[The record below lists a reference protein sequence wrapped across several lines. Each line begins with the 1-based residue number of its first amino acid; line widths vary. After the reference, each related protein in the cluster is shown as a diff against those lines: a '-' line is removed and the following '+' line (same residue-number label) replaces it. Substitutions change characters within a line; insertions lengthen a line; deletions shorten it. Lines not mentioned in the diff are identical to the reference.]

1 MGVFNFQIPVRT
13 VACNNQAD
21 NVACN
26 IPVASAQSETVACNN
41 QADNVACNIP
51 VASAQS
57 ETVACNNQADN
68 VACNIPATTI
78 PSALPKTSD
87 LSETV
92 ACNNLPASVAHTNL
106 PVAATGAEMLPAAV
120 RAKALERLSF
130 IRLVQSV
137 IKTQQRT
144 HPDAVAY
151 VAVNHAAQF
160 PLLVKSGK
168 GGGSALIYNNYRNW
182 SKRLI
187 GVTNPDAALDALCDG
202 YQRGMR
208 DRKGNPKFWEYFFAF
223 YLNRNCLPVTQAYKL
238 ACAKMR
244 DIDKTCPVP
253 TIAQADYQLKRLDP
267 GALILAREGEEAY
280 KNRCVDFIR
289 RDWSGLRPGECLIG
303 DSRTFDTRV
312 KVWNAAQ
319 NKWVA
324 VRPNIAGLLD
334 ARSWY
339 LASYWITA
347 SPVNSETLI
356 NTLRLY
362 FCRSGGVAPT
372 HIYFD
377 NGKDYCAQGFSTDF
391 ETEGHSHSIFRELGI
406 TLVNSIAYNA
416 RAKTIERAF
425 RDMMQQF
432 DKLFPDYLGSH
443 PGERTLSADYYD
455 KHPEELPTLKQ
466 FSEIFDRW
474 LRSWH
479 NTPKSGKIHAG
490 KSPAEIW
497 AQLDRS
503 NALSGDRLRM
513 AFFKPSAVRTVG
525 RGPCVTYDGK
535 EFYAKELRWGDK
547 LLIKTDSMDP
557 DHVMCYT
564 PDGAFLCEARTRD
577 RIAALALDDAEARK
591 TIAESIARQRK
602 QLRDAYTMLDDLT
615 DGRYLASPIE
625 LMLATDGAKI
635 VSGDTVSKV
644 KGDAHSYTHHSIPAV
659 LPPDEVPPPAPPAPP
674 APADEE
680 ISTWMQPPR
689 PEPDDELDMADV
701 HKFMVNHKQKESED
715 EL

>member
-1 MGVFNFQIPVRT
+1 MGVFNFQIPVR
-13 VACNNQAD
+13 
-21 NVACN
+21 
-26 IPVASAQSETVACNN
+26 IVACNN

-68 VACNIPATTI
+68 VACNIPAVSA
-78 PSALPKTSD
+78 PSALSKTSD
-87 LSETV
+87 LSETA
-92 ACNNLPASVAHTNL
+92 ACNNL

-120 RAKALERLSF
+120 RAKALERLGF
-130 IRLVQSV
+130 VRLVQSV

-391 ETEGHSHSIFRELGI
+391 EAEGHTHSIFRELGI

-525 RGPCVTYDGK
+525 RGPCVTFDGK
-535 EFYAKELRWGDK
+535 EFYAKELRWGDR

>member
-1 MGVFNFQIPVRT
+1 MGVFNFQIPVR
-13 VACNNQAD
+13 
-21 NVACN
+21 
-26 IPVASAQSETVACNN
+26 IVACNN

-68 VACNIPATTI
+68 VACNIPAVSA
-78 PSALPKTSD
+78 PSALSKTSD

-92 ACNNLPASVAHTNL
+92 ACNNL

-120 RAKALERLSF
+120 RAKALERLGF
-130 IRLVQSV
+130 VRLVQSV

-659 LPPDEVPPPAPPAPP
+659 LPPDEVPAPPAPPAPSV
-674 APADEE
+674 PADEE
-680 ISTWMQPPR
+680 ISTWMQPSQ
-689 PEPDDELDMADV
+689 PEPDDELDMTDV
-701 HKFMVNHKQKESED
+701 HKFMVNHKHKGTED

>member
-1 MGVFNFQIPVRT
+1 MGVFNFQIPVR
-13 VACNNQAD
+13 
-21 NVACN
+21 
-26 IPVASAQSETVACNN
+26 IVACNN

-68 VACNIPATTI
+68 VACNIPAVSA
-78 PSALPKTSD
+78 PSALSKTSD

-92 ACNNLPASVAHTNL
+92 ACNNL

-120 RAKALERLSF
+120 RAKALERLGF
-130 IRLVQSV
+130 VRLVQSV

-391 ETEGHSHSIFRELGI
+391 EKEGHSHSIFRELGI

-432 DKLFPDYLGSH
+432 DKLFPDYLGAH

>member
-1 MGVFNFQIPVRT
+1 M
-13 VACNNQAD
+13 
-21 NVACN
+21 
-26 IPVASAQSETVACNN
+26 
-41 QADNVACNIP
+41 
-51 VASAQS
+51 
-57 ETVACNNQADN
+57 
-68 VACNIPATTI
+68 
-78 PSALPKTSD
+78 
-87 LSETV
+87 
-92 ACNNLPASVAHTNL
+92 
-106 PVAATGAEMLPAAV
+106 
-120 RAKALERLSF
+120 
-130 IRLVQSV
+130 
-137 IKTQQRT
+137 
-144 HPDAVAY
+144 
-151 VAVNHAAQF
+151 
-160 PLLVKSGK
+160 
-168 GGGSALIYNNYRNW
+168 
-182 SKRLI
+182 
-187 GVTNPDAALDALCDG
+187 
-202 YQRGMR
+202 
-208 DRKGNPKFWEYFFAF
+208 
-223 YLNRNCLPVTQAYKL
+223 
-238 ACAKMR
+238 
-244 DIDKTCPVP
+244 
-253 TIAQADYQLKRLDP
+253 
-267 GALILAREGEEAY
+267 
-280 KNRCVDFIR
+280 
-289 RDWSGLRPGECLIG
+289 
-303 DSRTFDTRV
+303 

-339 LASYWITA
+339 LASYWITT

-372 HIYFD
+372 HVYFD

-513 AFFKPSAVRTVG
+513 AFFKPAAVRSVG
-525 RGPCVTYDGK
+525 RGPCVTFDGK
-535 EFYAKELRWGDK
+535 EYYAKELRWGDK

-564 PDGAFLCEARTRD
+564 LDGAFICEARTRD

-591 TIAESIARQRK
+591 TIAESIGRQRK

-659 LPPDEVPPPAPPAPP
+659 LPPDEVPPPAPPVPP
-674 APADEE
+674 APADEG

>member
-1 MGVFNFQIPVRT
+1 MGVFNFQIPVR
-13 VACNNQAD
+13 
-21 NVACN
+21 
-26 IPVASAQSETVACNN
+26 IVACNN

-68 VACNIPATTI
+68 VACNIPAVSA
-78 PSALPKTSD
+78 PSALSKTSD

-92 ACNNLPASVAHTNL
+92 ACNNL

-120 RAKALERLSF
+120 RAKALERLGF
-130 IRLVQSV
+130 VRLVQSV

-244 DIDKTCPVP
+244 DIDKTCLVP
-253 TIAQADYQLKRLDP
+253 SIAQADYQLKRLDP

-339 LASYWITA
+339 LASYWITT

>member
-1 MGVFNFQIPVRT
+1 
-13 VACNNQAD
+13 
-21 NVACN
+21 
-26 IPVASAQSETVACNN
+26 
-41 QADNVACNIP
+41 
-51 VASAQS
+51 
-57 ETVACNNQADN
+57 
-68 VACNIPATTI
+68 
-78 PSALPKTSD
+78 
-87 LSETV
+87 
-92 ACNNLPASVAHTNL
+92 
-106 PVAATGAEMLPAAV
+106 
-120 RAKALERLSF
+120 
-130 IRLVQSV
+130 
-137 IKTQQRT
+137 
-144 HPDAVAY
+144 
-151 VAVNHAAQF
+151 
-160 PLLVKSGK
+160 
-168 GGGSALIYNNYRNW
+168 
-182 SKRLI
+182 
-187 GVTNPDAALDALCDG
+187 
-202 YQRGMR
+202 
-208 DRKGNPKFWEYFFAF
+208 
-223 YLNRNCLPVTQAYKL
+223 
-238 ACAKMR
+238 MR
-244 DIDKTCPVP
+244 DIDKTCLVP
-253 TIAQADYQLKRLDP
+253 SIAQADYQLKRLDP

-339 LASYWITA
+339 LASYWITT

-362 FCRSGGVAPT
+362 VCRSGGVAPT

-391 ETEGHSHSIFRELGI
+391 EAEGHTHSIFRELGI

-525 RGPCVTYDGK
+525 RGPCVTFDGK
-535 EFYAKELRWGDK
+535 EFYAKELRWGDR

-659 LPPDEVPPPAPPAPP
+659 LPPDEVPAPPAPPAPSV
-674 APADEE
+674 PADEE